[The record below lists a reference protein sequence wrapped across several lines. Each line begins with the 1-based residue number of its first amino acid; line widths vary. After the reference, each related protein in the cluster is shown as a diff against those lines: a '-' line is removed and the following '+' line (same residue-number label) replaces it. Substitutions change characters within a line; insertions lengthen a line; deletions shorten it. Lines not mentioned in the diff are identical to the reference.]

1 MIDFRYHVVSIVAVF
16 LALATGI
23 VLGTSLLNEP
33 LLKSL
38 RAQNARVE
46 GQKAGLRDQV
56 RQLQGQ
62 TQYLDGLTQ
71 QVEPGLAAGRLQGQ
85 SVVVVRLPGSGR
97 DVQGS
102 VSKALKE
109 AGARTTATVTV
120 TDSYT
125 DPTKQ
130 NMLDDL
136 VTRLVL
142 PGVKFPPAA
151 DVYGRAAAELAAALV
166 ARDTA
171 PAGQLDANRSALLA
185 GFKDLGLL
193 DYDGIVQRRATLAVL
208 VTGPAPDLTEA
219 STEERTANEQANAA
233 LVSLAT
239 GLDAGARGTVVAGE
253 DGSGADG
260 GVVAALRGDG
270 TAAAAVSSVDAAAT
284 AAGRIS
290 LVYALEAELR
300 GQSGHYGTS
309 GSDGPLP
316 AKSSS

>member
-46 GQKAGLRDQV
+46 GQKADLRDQV

-62 TQYLDGLTQ
+62 AQYSDNLTQ

-109 AGARTTATVTV
+109 AGAKTTATVTV
-120 TDSYT
+120 QDAYT
-125 DPTKQ
+125 DDTKQ

-142 PGVKFPPAA
+142 PGVQFPPAA
-151 DVYGRAAAELAAALV
+151 DVYDRAGTELSAALV
-166 ARDTA
+166 AREGA
-171 PAGQLDANRSALLA
+171 SASQLDANRSALLA
-185 GFKDLGLL
+185 GFKDLGFL
-193 DYDGIVQRRATLAVL
+193 DYDGTPQRRATLAVL
-208 VTGPAPDLTEA
+208 VAGAAPDLTDA
-219 STEERTANEQANAA
+219 STEERAAIEQGNAA
-233 LVSLAT
+233 LVSLASA
-239 GLDAGARGTVVAGE
+239 LDAGGRGAVVAGE
-253 DGSGADG
+253 DGSSDDG

-270 TAAAAVSSVDAAAT
+270 TAAAAVSSVDAASS

-300 GQSGHYGTS
+300 GQSGQYGTT

-316 AKSSS
+316 AKVAP